1 MLVFCPQIAHF
12 VVLLRFL
19 RSSGLASNCFLFSLR
34 LVERGLLSAPAG
46 GRVDRHPGLEAAA
59 STTTATV
66 PAATATATVP
76 AAAATATAPAAV
88 PAAATATAAPATA
101 ATPSTVPTAAAL
113 VPATIPAAIPA
124 TIASAASRA
133 LGRPR
138 VGVDLEPASGS
149 LLAVELTCG
158 LFLLGRRKLD
168 VSDALEVSRLPVG
181 RQAHVADGSV
191 LGKGLGEL
199 PPDLLLA
206 QVLVKALDE

>member
-1 MLVFCPQIAHF
+1 MPQSEAYA
-12 VVLLRFL
+12 
-19 RSSGLASNCFLFSLR
+19 SSSATYYLTISKIGGCLPPGYVPLQF
-34 LVERGLLSAPAG
+34 RG
-46 GRVDRHPGLEAAA
+46 V
-59 STTTATV
+59 
-66 PAATATATVP
+66 
-76 AAAATATAPAAV
+76 
-88 PAAATATAAPATA
+88 
-101 ATPSTVPTAAAL
+101 
-113 VPATIPAAIPA
+113 
-124 TIASAASRA
+124 RA

>member
-1 MLVFCPQIAHF
+1 MLVFCPQIAHCF
-12 VVLLRFL
+12 TRISTFKW
-19 RSSGLASNCFLFSLR
+19 ACFLFSLR
-34 LVERGLLSAPAG
+34 LIERGLLSAPAG

-66 PAATATATVP
+66 PAATATATAP

-88 PAAATATAAPATA
+88 PAAATAPATA

-113 VPATIPAAIPA
+113 VPTTIPAAIPA